1 MEGIVFAVVGVIC
14 ILIGISNRKGNLSLL
29 HSYHRKNV
37 SEEDR
42 LPFGKLVGLGMIVI
56 GIALILAGVLAYLA
70 DTLQADI
77 WAVVSEVV
85 LIAGLV
91 IGLGISFYA
100 MKKYNGGIF

>member
-1 MEGIVFAVVGVIC
+1 MENIVLLIIGVIC
-14 ILIGISNRKGNLSLL
+14 IVIGISNRKGNISLL
-29 HSYHRKNV
+29 HSYHRKCV

-56 GIALILAGVLAYLA
+56 GAALILAGALTFVAGR
-70 DTLQADI
+70 LQADV
-77 WAVVSEVV
+77 WATVGEIA

>member
-1 MEGIVFAVVGVIC
+1 MEDIVLLIIGVIC

-29 HSYHRKNV
+29 HSYHRKRV
-37 SEEDR
+37 SEEDK

-56 GIALILAGVLAYLA
+56 GAALILAGVLTYLA
-70 DTLQADI
+70 GSLQADV

>member
-1 MEGIVFAVVGVIC
+1 MEDIVLLIIGVVC

-29 HSYHRKNV
+29 HSYHRKRV

-56 GIALILAGVLAYLA
+56 GAALILAGALTYIAGS
-70 DTLQADI
+70 LQADA

>member
-14 ILIGISNRKGNLSLL
+14 ILIGISNRKGNISLL
-29 HSYHRKNV
+29 HSYHRKRV

-56 GIALILAGVLAYLA
+56 GAALILAGVLTYLA
-70 DTLQADI
+70 GSLQADV